1 MFVNDYLEFKSKAR
15 KEIKDVVFKAIEIYK
30 VLEYKKINYYSHS
43 MEKSMDIVDKY
54 SFATLIAILDS
65 DKKLNDY
72 FKRYGITVEK
82 IIDYLDI
89 DLTDVLKLYPDQLES
104 EFIHGYG
111 SFLQKTTNT
120 YEWNQIDII
129 NLVDNVIYEYRD
141 DSDAMKSFFKDN
153 KISIS
158 DVSKGL
164 LNLDEEDFLEDIKHN
179 KEKTNLTGFG
189 YYLTGDIGKDIKGR
203 EKEIRDLEASLIA
216 PGNVIVIGEAGVGK
230 TAVVEHLAY
239 LINHNRVPNIL
250 KDKKIFSLDLVKI
263 MANTTYR
270 GDLEAKLDKLISDLE
285 KDNNTILFI
294 DEIHMIMGAGKSS
307 SDNIDIA
314 NMIKSYLSNRKIQII
329 GATTTL
335 EYEKYILDDKAFR
348 RRFNKVVIDE
358 PNDEI
363 LYEILNTKRIEYEN
377 KLNIRMED
385 ADKSIRLLIES
396 TKKSHR
402 DYSDNLCNP
411 TLSLNILGRSFAYT
425 AVDSKKSV
433 TVSSLADSILAE
445 ETLYRG
451 SREDYANKLKKVK
464 VKTISNED
472 KIVRFP
478 KK

>member
-1 MFVNDYLEFKSKAR
+1 MFEDDYIKFKSKAR

-30 VLEYKKINYYSHS
+30 VLEDKKINYYSHS

-72 FKRYGITVEK
+72 FKRYGITIEK

-164 LNLDEEDFLEDIKHN
+164 LNLDEEDFLEDIKQN

-189 YYLTGDIGKDIKGR
+189 YYLTGDIGKNIKGR

-270 GDLEAKLDKLISDLE
+270 GDLEAKLDKLINSLE

-329 GATTTL
+329 GATTIL

-396 TKKSHR
+396 TRKSHR

>member
-1 MFVNDYLEFKSKAR
+1 MFEDDYLEFKSKAR

-72 FKRYGITVEK
+72 FKRYGITIEK

-104 EFIHGYG
+104 EFIHSYG
-111 SFLQKTTNT
+111 SFLQKITNT

-141 DSDAMKSFFKDN
+141 DSDAIKSFFKDN
-153 KISIS
+153 NISIS

-164 LNLDEEDFLEDIKHN
+164 LNLDEEDFLEDIKQN

-189 YYLTGDIGKDIKGR
+189 YYLTGDIGKNIKGR

-239 LINHNRVPNIL
+239 LINHNKVPNIL

-270 GDLEAKLDKLISDLE
+270 GDLEAKLDKLISGLE

-294 DEIHMIMGAGKSS
+294 DEIHMIMGAGKGS

-358 PNDEI
+358 PNEEV
-363 LYEILNTKRIEYEN
+363 LYDILNTKRIEYEN

-385 ADKSIRLLIES
+385 ADKLIRLLIES

-425 AVDSKKSV
+425 AVDSKKSL
-433 TVSSLADSILAE
+433 TFSSLADSILAE
-445 ETLYRG
+445 DTLYRG

-464 VKTISNED
+464 VKTISNKD
-472 KIVRFP
+472 KIIRFP

>member
-1 MFVNDYLEFKSKAR
+1 MFVSDYLEFKSKAR

-30 VLEYKKINYYSHS
+30 VLEYKKIDYYSHS

-72 FKRYGITVEK
+72 FKRYSITIKK

-89 DLTDVLKLYPDQLES
+89 DLTDALKLYPDQLES

-111 SFLQKTTNT
+111 SFLQKITNT
-120 YEWNQIDII
+120 HEWNQIDII

-141 DSDAMKSFFKDN
+141 DSDAIKSFFKDN

-164 LNLDEEDFLEDIKHN
+164 LNLDEEDFLEDIKQN

-189 YYLTGDIGKDIKGR
+189 YYLTGDIGKNIKGR

-239 LINHNRVPNIL
+239 LINHNKVPNIL
-250 KDKKIFSLDLVKI
+250 KDKRIFSLDLVKI

-270 GDLEAKLDKLISDLE
+270 GDLEAKLDKLISGLE
-285 KDNNTILFI
+285 KDNNIILFI
-294 DEIHMIMGAGKSS
+294 DEIHMIMGAGKGS

-358 PNDEI
+358 PNEEV
-363 LYEILNTKRIEYEN
+363 LYDILNTKRIEYEN

-385 ADKSIRLLIES
+385 ADKLIRLLIES

-445 ETLYRG
+445 DTLYRG

-464 VKTISNED
+464 VKTISNKD
-472 KIVRFP
+472 KIIRFP

>member
-1 MFVNDYLEFKSKAR
+1 MFEDDYLEFKSKAK
-15 KEIKDVVFKAIEIYK
+15 KEVKDVVFKSIEINK
-30 VLEYKKINYYSHS
+30 LLEDKNISYYSYS
-43 MEKSMDIVDKY
+43 MEKPMDIVDKY

-65 DKKLNDY
+65 NKKLNDY
-72 FKRYGITVEK
+72 FNRYGITIEK
-82 IIDYLDI
+82 ITNYLDV
-89 DLTDVLKLYPDQLES
+89 DLADTLELYPDQLES

-111 SFLQKTTNT
+111 SFLQRITKT
-120 YEWNQIDII
+120 YEWNQIDIV
-129 NLVDNVIYEYRD
+129 NLIDNIIYEYRD
-141 DSDAMKSFFKDN
+141 DSAAINSFFMDN
-153 KISIS
+153 NIRVS

-164 LNLDEEDFLEDIKHN
+164 LNLDEESSLENVKPN
-179 KEKTNLTGFG
+179 KKNSDLTNFG
-189 YYLTGDIGKDIKGR
+189 YYLTGDIGKNIKGR

-239 LINHNRVPNIL
+239 LINNNKVPNIL
-250 KDKKIFSLDLVKI
+250 KDKKIFFLDLVKV

-270 GDLEAKLDKLISDLE
+270 GDLEAKLDKLINSLE
-285 KDNNTILFI
+285 KDKNTILFI

-314 NMIKSYLSNRKIQII
+314 NIIKSYLSNRRIQII
-329 GATTTL
+329 GVTTTL
-335 EYEKYILDDKAFR
+335 EYEKYILEDKAFR
-348 RRFNKVVIDE
+348 RRFNRVVVDE
-358 PNDEI
+358 PNDEV
-363 LYEILNTKRIEYEN
+363 LYDILNTKRIEYEN

-433 TVSSLADSILAE
+433 TFSSLADSILAE

-464 VKTISNED
+464 VKTISNKD
-472 KIVRFP
+472 KIIRFP

>member
-30 VLEYKKINYYSHS
+30 VLEYKKIDYYSHS

-72 FKRYGITVEK
+72 FKRKGITIEK

-89 DLTDVLKLYPDQLES
+89 DLTDTLKLYPDQLES

-203 EKEIRDLEASLIA
+203 EKEIRDLEASLIV

-239 LINHNRVPNIL
+239 LINHNKVPNIL

-335 EYEKYILDDKAFR
+335 EYEKYILEDKAFR

-358 PNDEI
+358 PNDEV

-433 TVSSLADSILAE
+433 TFSSLADSILAE
-445 ETLYRG
+445 DTLYRG

-464 VKTISNED
+464 VKTISNKD
-472 KIVRFP
+472 KIIRFP

>member
-1 MFVNDYLEFKSKAR
+1 MFVSDYLEFKSKAR

-30 VLEYKKINYYSHS
+30 VLECKKIDYYSHS

-72 FKRYGITVEK
+72 FKRYGITIEK
-82 IIDYLDI
+82 ITDYLDI
-89 DLTDVLKLYPDQLES
+89 DLADALKLYPDQLES
-104 EFIHGYG
+104 EFIHGYC
-111 SFLQKTTNT
+111 SFLQKITNT

-141 DSDAMKSFFKDN
+141 DSDAIKSFFKDN

-164 LNLDEEDFLEDIKHN
+164 LNLDEEDFLEDIKQS

-189 YYLTGDIGKDIKGR
+189 YYLTGDIGRNIKGR

-239 LINHNRVPNIL
+239 LINHNKVPNIL
-250 KDKKIFSLDLVKI
+250 KDKRIFSLDLVKI

-270 GDLEAKLDKLISDLE
+270 GDLEAKLDKLISGLE

-294 DEIHMIMGAGKSS
+294 DEIHMIMGAGKGS

-358 PNDEI
+358 PNEEV
-363 LYEILNTKRIEYEN
+363 LYDILNTKRIEYEN

-385 ADKSIRLLIES
+385 ADKLIRLLIES
-396 TKKSHR
+396 TRKSHR

-425 AVDSKKSV
+425 AVDSNKSV
-433 TVSSLADSILAE
+433 TFSSLADSILAE
-445 ETLYRG
+445 DTLYRG

-464 VKTISNED
+464 VKTISNKD
-472 KIVRFP
+472 KIIRFP

>member
-1 MFVNDYLEFKSKAR
+1 MFESDYLEFKSKAR

-43 MEKSMDIVDKY
+43 MEKSMDMVDKY

-72 FKRYGITVEK
+72 FNRYGITIEK

-111 SFLQKTTNT
+111 SFLQKITNT
-120 YEWNQIDII
+120 YEWKQIDII

-141 DSDAMKSFFKDN
+141 DSDAMKSFLKDN

-164 LNLDEEDFLEDIKHN
+164 LNLDEEDFLEDIRHN
-179 KEKTNLTGFG
+179 QEKTNLTGFG
-189 YYLTGDIGKDIKGR
+189 YYLTGDIGKNIKGR

-239 LINHNRVPNIL
+239 LINHNKVPNIL
-250 KDKKIFSLDLVKI
+250 KDKRIFSLDLVKI

-270 GDLEAKLDKLISDLE
+270 GDLEAKLDKLISGLE

-358 PNDEI
+358 PNEEV
-363 LYEILNTKRIEYEN
+363 LYDILNTKRIEYEN

-385 ADKSIRLLIES
+385 ADKLIRLLIES

-433 TVSSLADSILAE
+433 TFSSLADSILAE
-445 ETLYRG
+445 DTLYRG

-464 VKTISNED
+464 VKTISNKD
-472 KIVRFP
+472 KIIRFP

>member
-30 VLEYKKINYYSHS
+30 VLEYKKISYYSHS

-72 FKRYGITVEK
+72 FKRYGITIEK
-82 IIDYLDI
+82 ITDYLDI

-164 LNLDEEDFLEDIKHN
+164 LNLDEEDFLEDIRHN

-189 YYLTGDIGKDIKGR
+189 YYLTGDIGKNIKGR

-270 GDLEAKLDKLISDLE
+270 GDLEAKLDKLINSLE

-314 NMIKSYLSNRKIQII
+314 NMIKSYLSDRKIQII

-335 EYEKYILDDKAFR
+335 EYEKYILEDKAFR

-396 TKKSHR
+396 TRKSHR

-451 SREDYANKLKKVK
+451 SREDYANKLKEVK
-464 VKTISNED
+464 VKTLSNED

>member
-30 VLEYKKINYYSHS
+30 VLEYKKIDYYSHS

-72 FKRYGITVEK
+72 FKRKGITIEK

-89 DLTDVLKLYPDQLES
+89 DLTDTLKLDPDQLES

-203 EKEIRDLEASLIA
+203 EKEIRDLEASLIV

-239 LINHNRVPNIL
+239 LINHNKVPNIL

-335 EYEKYILDDKAFR
+335 EYEKYILEDKAFR

-358 PNDEI
+358 PNDEV

-433 TVSSLADSILAE
+433 TFSSLADSILAE
-445 ETLYRG
+445 DTLYRG

-464 VKTISNED
+464 VKTISNKD
-472 KIVRFP
+472 KIIRFP

>member
-1 MFVNDYLEFKSKAR
+1 MFVSDYLEFKSKAR

-30 VLEYKKINYYSHS
+30 VLEYKKIDYYSHS

-72 FKRYGITVEK
+72 FKRYSITIKK

-89 DLTDVLKLYPDQLES
+89 DLTDALKLYPDQLES

-111 SFLQKTTNT
+111 SFLQKITNT
-120 YEWNQIDII
+120 HEWNQIDII

-141 DSDAMKSFFKDN
+141 DSDAIKSFFKDN

-164 LNLDEEDFLEDIKHN
+164 LNLDEEDFLEDIKQN

-189 YYLTGDIGKDIKGR
+189 YYLTGDIGKNIKGR

-239 LINHNRVPNIL
+239 LINHNKVPNIL
-250 KDKKIFSLDLVKI
+250 KDKRIFSLDLVKI

-270 GDLEAKLDKLISDLE
+270 GDLEAKLDKLISGLE
-285 KDNNTILFI
+285 KDNNIILFI
-294 DEIHMIMGAGKSS
+294 DEIHMIMGAGKGS

-358 PNDEI
+358 PNEEV
-363 LYEILNTKRIEYEN
+363 LYDILNTKRIEYEN

-385 ADKSIRLLIES
+385 ADKLIRLLIES

-425 AVDSKKSV
+425 AVDSNKSV
-433 TVSSLADSILAE
+433 TFSSLADSILAE
-445 ETLYRG
+445 DTLYRG

-464 VKTISNED
+464 VKTISNKD
-472 KIVRFP
+472 KIIRFP

>member
-1 MFVNDYLEFKSKAR
+1 MFVSDYLEFKSKAR

-30 VLEYKKINYYSHS
+30 VLECKKIDYYSHS

-72 FKRYGITVEK
+72 FNRYGITIEK

-111 SFLQKTTNT
+111 SFLQKITNI
-120 YEWNQIDII
+120 YEWKQIDII

-141 DSDAMKSFFKDN
+141 DSDAMKSFLKDN

-164 LNLDEEDFLEDIKHN
+164 LNLDEEDFLEDIRHN

-189 YYLTGDIGKDIKGR
+189 YYLTGDIGKNIKGR

-239 LINHNRVPNIL
+239 LINHSKVPNIL

-270 GDLEAKLDKLISDLE
+270 GDLEAKLDKLINSLE
-285 KDNNTILFI
+285 KDNNIILFI
-294 DEIHMIMGAGKSS
+294 DEIHMIMGAGKGS

-358 PNDEI
+358 PNEEV
-363 LYEILNTKRIEYEN
+363 LYDILNTKRIEYEN

-402 DYSDNLCNP
+402 DYCDNLCNP

-445 ETLYRG
+445 DTLYRG

-464 VKTISNED
+464 VKTISNKD
-472 KIVRFP
+472 KIIRFP

>member
-1 MFVNDYLEFKSKAR
+1 MFENDYIKFKSKAR
-15 KEIKDVVFKAIEIYK
+15 KEIKDVAFKAIEIYK

-72 FKRYGITVEK
+72 FKRYGITIEK

-164 LNLDEEDFLEDIKHN
+164 LNLDEEDFLEDIKQN

-189 YYLTGDIGKDIKGR
+189 YYLTGDIGKNIKGR

-270 GDLEAKLDKLISDLE
+270 GDLEAKLDKLINSLE

-329 GATTTL
+329 GATTIL

-396 TKKSHR
+396 TRKSHR

>member
-1 MFVNDYLEFKSKAR
+1 MFVSDYLEFKSKAR
-15 KEIKDVVFKAIEIYK
+15 KEIKDIAFKAIEIYK
-30 VLEYKKINYYSHS
+30 VLEYKKIDYYSHS

-72 FKRYGITVEK
+72 FKRYDITIEK

-111 SFLQKTTNT
+111 SFLQKITNI

-141 DSDAMKSFFKDN
+141 DSDAMKSFLKDN

-164 LNLDEEDFLEDIKHN
+164 LNLDEEDFLEDIIHN
-179 KEKTNLTGFG
+179 QEKTNLTGFG
-189 YYLTGDIGKDIKGR
+189 YYLTGDIGKNIKGR

-239 LINHNRVPNIL
+239 LINHNKVPNIL
-250 KDKKIFSLDLVKI
+250 KDKRIFSLDLVKI

-270 GDLEAKLDKLISDLE
+270 GDLEAKLDKLINSLE

-358 PNDEI
+358 PNEEV
-363 LYEILNTKRIEYEN
+363 LYDILNTKRIEYEN

-402 DYSDNLCNP
+402 DYCDNLCNP

-445 ETLYRG
+445 DTLYRG
-451 SREDYANKLKKVK
+451 SREDYANKLEKVK
-464 VKTISNED
+464 VKTISNKD
-472 KIVRFP
+472 KIIRFP

>member
-1 MFVNDYLEFKSKAR
+1 MFKSDYLEFESKADKR
-15 KEIKDVVFKAIEIYK
+15 VKEIVSKSIEIYK
-30 VLEYKKINYYSHS
+30 ILENKKIYYYSHS

-72 FKRYGITVEK
+72 FKRYSITIEK

-89 DLTDVLKLYPDQLES
+89 DLTDALKLYPDQLES

-111 SFLQKTTNT
+111 SFLQKITNT
-120 YEWNQIDII
+120 YEWKQIDII

-141 DSDAMKSFFKDN
+141 DSDAIKSFFKDN
-153 KISIS
+153 NISIS

-164 LNLDEEDFLEDIKHN
+164 LNLDEEDFLEDIKQN

-189 YYLTGDIGKDIKGR
+189 YYLTGDIGKNIKGR

-239 LINHNRVPNIL
+239 LINHNKVPNIL

-270 GDLEAKLDKLISDLE
+270 GDLEAKLDKLISGLE

-358 PNDEI
+358 PNEEV
-363 LYEILNTKRIEYEN
+363 LYDILNTKRIEYEN

-385 ADKSIRLLIES
+385 ADKLIRLLIES
-396 TKKSHR
+396 TRKRHR

-411 TLSLNILGRSFAYT
+411 LNILGRSFAYT

-433 TVSSLADSILAE
+433 TFSSLADSILAE
-445 ETLYRG
+445 DTLYRG

-464 VKTISNED
+464 VKTISNKD
-472 KIVRFP
+472 KIIRFP

>member
-1 MFVNDYLEFKSKAR
+1 MFEDDYLEFKSKAR

-30 VLEYKKINYYSHS
+30 VLEDKKINYYSYS

-72 FKRYGITVEK
+72 FKRKGITIEK

-89 DLTDVLKLYPDQLES
+89 DLTDALKLYPDQLES

-111 SFLQKTTNT
+111 SFLQKITNT

-141 DSDAMKSFFKDN
+141 DSDAINVFFMDN
-153 KISIS
+153 NISMS

-164 LNLDEEDFLEDIKHN
+164 LNLDEESSLENVKPN
-179 KEKTNLTGFG
+179 KKNSDLTNFG
-189 YYLTGDIGKDIKGR
+189 YYLTGDIGKNIKGR

-216 PGNVIVIGEAGVGK
+216 PGNVIVTGEAGVGK

-239 LINHNRVPNIL
+239 LINHNKVPNIL

-270 GDLEAKLDKLISDLE
+270 GDLEAKLDKLINSLE

-348 RRFNKVVIDE
+348 RRFNKVVVDE
-358 PNDEI
+358 PNDDV
-363 LYEILNTKRIEYEN
+363 LYEILNTKKIEYEN
-377 KLNIRMED
+377 KLNIKMED
-385 ADKSIRLLIES
+385 ADKSIRVLIES

-425 AVDSKKSV
+425 VVDSKKSV
-433 TVSSLADSILAE
+433 TFSSLVDSILAE
-445 ETLYRG
+445 ETLYRS

-472 KIVRFP
+472 KIVKFP

>member
-1 MFVNDYLEFKSKAR
+1 MFVSDYLEFKSKAR

-30 VLEYKKINYYSHS
+30 VLECKKIDYYSHS

-72 FKRYGITVEK
+72 FKRYSITIEK

-111 SFLQKTTNT
+111 SFLQKITNI
-120 YEWNQIDII
+120 YEWKQIDII

-164 LNLDEEDFLEDIKHN
+164 LNLDEEDFLEDIRHN

-189 YYLTGDIGKDIKGR
+189 YYLTGDIGKNIKGR

-239 LINHNRVPNIL
+239 LINHNKVPNIL
-250 KDKKIFSLDLVKI
+250 KDKKIFSLDLVKV

-270 GDLEAKLDKLISDLE
+270 GDLEAKLDKLISSLE
-285 KDNNTILFI
+285 KDKNTILFI

-314 NMIKSYLSNRKIQII
+314 NMIKSYLSNKKIQII

-358 PNDEI
+358 PNEEV
-363 LYEILNTKRIEYEN
+363 LYDILNTKRIEYEN

-385 ADKSIRLLIES
+385 TDKLIRLLIES

-445 ETLYRG
+445 DTLYRG

-464 VKTISNED
+464 VKTISNKD
-472 KIVRFP
+472 KIIRFP

>member
-335 EYEKYILDDKAFR
+335 EYEKYILEDKAFR

-464 VKTISNED
+464 VKTLSNED

>member
-1 MFVNDYLEFKSKAR
+1 MFVSDYLEFKSKAR

-43 MEKSMDIVDKY
+43 MEKSMDMVDKY

-72 FKRYGITVEK
+72 FNRYDITIEK

-111 SFLQKTTNT
+111 SFLQKITNT
-120 YEWNQIDII
+120 YGWNQIDII

-153 KISIS
+153 NISIS

-164 LNLDEEDFLEDIKHN
+164 LNLDEEDFLEDIKQN

-189 YYLTGDIGKDIKGR
+189 YYLTGDIGKNIKGR

-239 LINHNRVPNIL
+239 LINHNKVPNIL

-270 GDLEAKLDKLISDLE
+270 GDLEAKLDKLINSLE

-363 LYEILNTKRIEYEN
+363 LYDILNTKRIEYEN

-425 AVDSKKSV
+425 TVDSKKSV
-433 TVSSLADSILAE
+433 TFSSLADSILAE
-445 ETLYRG
+445 DTLYRG

-464 VKTISNED
+464 VKTISNKD
-472 KIVRFP
+472 KIIRFP

>member
-1 MFVNDYLEFKSKAR
+1 MFEDDYLEFKSKAR

-30 VLEYKKINYYSHS
+30 VLEDKKINYYSYS

-54 SFATLIAILDS
+54 FFATLIAILDS

-335 EYEKYILDDKAFR
+335 EYEKYILEDKAFR

-358 PNDEI
+358 PNDEV

>member
-1 MFVNDYLEFKSKAR
+1 MFVSDYLEFKSKAR

-30 VLEYKKINYYSHS
+30 VLECKKIDYYSHS
-43 MEKSMDIVDKY
+43 MEKSMDMVDKY

-65 DKKLNDY
+65 DKKLNNY
-72 FKRYGITVEK
+72 FKRYDITIEK

-111 SFLQKTTNT
+111 SFLQKITNT

-164 LNLDEEDFLEDIKHN
+164 LNLDEEDFLEDIRHN
-179 KEKTNLTGFG
+179 KEKPNLTGFG
-189 YYLTGDIGKDIKGR
+189 YYLTGDIGKNIKGR

-239 LINHNRVPNIL
+239 LINHNKVPNIL

-270 GDLEAKLDKLISDLE
+270 GDLEAKLDKLISGLE

-294 DEIHMIMGAGKSS
+294 DEIHMIMGAGKGS

-358 PNDEI
+358 PNEEV
-363 LYEILNTKRIEYEN
+363 LYDILNTKRIEYEN

-433 TVSSLADSILAE
+433 TFSSLADSILAE
-445 ETLYRG
+445 DTLYRG

-464 VKTISNED
+464 VKTISNKD
-472 KIVRFP
+472 KIIRFP

>member
-30 VLEYKKINYYSHS
+30 VLEYKKMDYYSHS

-72 FKRYGITVEK
+72 FKRYSITIER

-111 SFLQKTTNT
+111 SFLQKITNT
-120 YEWNQIDII
+120 YEWKQIDII

-164 LNLDEEDFLEDIKHN
+164 LNLDEEDFLEDIKQN
-179 KEKTNLTGFG
+179 KEKTNLTDFG

-239 LINHNRVPNIL
+239 LINHNKVPDML
-250 KDKKIFSLDLVKI
+250 KDKRIFSLDLVKI

-270 GDLEAKLDKLISDLE
+270 GDLEAKLDKLISGLE

-358 PNDEI
+358 PNEEV
-363 LYEILNTKRIEYEN
+363 LYDILNTKRIEYEN

-385 ADKSIRLLIES
+385 ADKLIRLLIES
-396 TKKSHR
+396 TRKSHR

-433 TVSSLADSILAE
+433 TFSSLADSILAE
-445 ETLYRG
+445 DTLYRG

-464 VKTISNED
+464 VKTSDED
-472 KIVRFP
+472 KIIRFP

>member
-30 VLEYKKINYYSHS
+30 VLEYKKIDYYSHS

-72 FKRYGITVEK
+72 FKRYSITIEK

-89 DLTDVLKLYPDQLES
+89 DLTDALKLYPDQLES

-111 SFLQKTTNT
+111 SFLQKITNT
-120 YEWNQIDII
+120 YEWKQIDII

-141 DSDAMKSFFKDN
+141 DSDAIKSFFKDN

-164 LNLDEEDFLEDIKHN
+164 LNLDEEDFLEDIRHN
-179 KEKTNLTGFG
+179 QEKTNLTGFG
-189 YYLTGDIGKDIKGR
+189 YYLTGDIGKNRKGR

-239 LINHNRVPNIL
+239 LINHNKVPNIL
-250 KDKKIFSLDLVKI
+250 KDKRIFSLELVKI

-270 GDLEAKLDKLISDLE
+270 GDLEAKLDKLISGLE

-294 DEIHMIMGAGKSS
+294 DEIHMIMGAGKGS

-358 PNDEI
+358 PNEEV
-363 LYEILNTKRIEYEN
+363 LYDILNTKRIEYEN

-385 ADKSIRLLIES
+385 ADKLIRLLIES
-396 TKKSHR
+396 TRKRHR

-425 AVDSKKSV
+425 AVDSNKSV
-433 TVSSLADSILAE
+433 TFSSLADSILAE
-445 ETLYRG
+445 DTLYRG

-464 VKTISNED
+464 VKTISNKD
-472 KIVRFP
+472 KIIRFP

>member
-1 MFVNDYLEFKSKAR
+1 MFVSDYLEFKSKAR

-43 MEKSMDIVDKY
+43 MEKSMDMVDKY

-72 FKRYGITVEK
+72 FKRYDITIEK

-111 SFLQKTTNT
+111 SFLQKITNI
-120 YEWNQIDII
+120 YEWKQIDII

-141 DSDAMKSFFKDN
+141 DSDAMKSFLKDN

-164 LNLDEEDFLEDIKHN
+164 LNLDEEDFLEDIRHN
-179 KEKTNLTGFG
+179 KEKTNLSGFG
-189 YYLTGDIGKDIKGR
+189 YYLTGDIGKNIKGR

-239 LINHNRVPNIL
+239 LINHNKVPNIL
-250 KDKKIFSLDLVKI
+250 KDKKIFSLDLLKI

-270 GDLEAKLDKLISDLE
+270 GDLEAKLDKLISGLE

-294 DEIHMIMGAGKSS
+294 DEIHMIMGAGKGS

-358 PNDEI
+358 PNEEV
-363 LYEILNTKRIEYEN
+363 LYDILNTKRIEYEN

-425 AVDSKKSV
+425 AVDSKKSL
-433 TVSSLADSILAE
+433 TFSSLADSILAE
-445 ETLYRG
+445 DTLYRG

-464 VKTISNED
+464 LKTISNKD
-472 KIVRFP
+472 KIIRFP

>member
-30 VLEYKKINYYSHS
+30 VLEYKKISYYSHS

-72 FKRYGITVEK
+72 FKRYGITIEK
-82 IIDYLDI
+82 ITDYLDI

-164 LNLDEEDFLEDIKHN
+164 LNLDEEDFLEDIRHN

-189 YYLTGDIGKDIKGR
+189 YYLTGDIGKNIKGR

-270 GDLEAKLDKLISDLE
+270 GDLEAKLDKLISGLE
-285 KDNNTILFI
+285 KDKNTILFI
-294 DEIHMIMGAGKSS
+294 DEIHMIMGAGKGS
-307 SDNIDIA
+307 SDNIDVA
-314 NMIKSYLSNRKIQII
+314 NIMKSYLSNRKIQII

-335 EYEKYILDDKAFR
+335 EYEKYILEDKAFR

-358 PNDEI
+358 PNEEV

-464 VKTISNED
+464 VKTLSNED